1 MPTLVKA
8 GAPGSQPPQRPSLS
22 HFRVHSL
29 PGLFPVGIGD
39 IDYCRLTLR
48 VHWGSK
54 REIRVRA
61 VSPGDG
67 TNDVLKRLIS
77 EGHAVKKETLE

>member
-1 MPTLVKA
+1 MTTAV
-8 GAPGSQPPQRPSLS
+8 SLS
-22 HFRVHSL
+22 VFT
-29 PGLFPVGIGD
+29 GGA
-39 IDYCRLTLR
+39 
-48 VHWGSK
+48 K

-67 TNDVLKRLIS
+67 TNDVLTRLIS